1 MNRALLIFV
10 SILFLG
16 SLSTNA
22 QIQPTSL
29 KNKIVEPF
37 VIYEIWTGESK
48 WDWNSKYL
56 YHTSLAK
63 VVIEKDTVWIDRYNE
78 IFDAE
83 NLYLFKLDLTPGVE
97 AVMPDDPKYIKQKKE
112 REEKKRREQAFIDS
126 IFIKNNIPDD
136 FEMIYKV
143 DGNLPYLWGRKNSK
157 AGIIDLQG
165 NEVIPFEYD
174 QATIYYE
181 GEKHQFRVFT
191 MSFEKET
198 ETLTLAWWNSNFKK
212 IIEYTRSAH
221 IYSPYGGVTLSLT
234 DDGSLCRIILTNGK
248 NKIAN
253 IKTLEYIN
261 DFEYDKIDERYID
274 GYLNVERNGK
284 RLRLDE
290 FGNEYK

>member
-1 MNRALLIFV
+1 MYRMQRFSRRTAVCGGLPGGLLHPRRRPCGNRRAAFEEKGIYARGMICYTRKNSEIMNRALLIFV

-157 AGIIDLQG
+157 AGIIDLQ
-165 NEVIPFEYD
+165 
-174 QATIYYE
+174 
-181 GEKHQFRVFT
+181 
-191 MSFEKET
+191 
-198 ETLTLAWWNSNFKK
+198 
-212 IIEYTRSAH
+212 
-221 IYSPYGGVTLSLT
+221 
-234 DDGSLCRIILTNGK
+234 
-248 NKIAN
+248 
-253 IKTLEYIN
+253 
-261 DFEYDKIDERYID
+261 
-274 GYLNVERNGK
+274 
-284 RLRLDE
+284 
-290 FGNEYK
+290 